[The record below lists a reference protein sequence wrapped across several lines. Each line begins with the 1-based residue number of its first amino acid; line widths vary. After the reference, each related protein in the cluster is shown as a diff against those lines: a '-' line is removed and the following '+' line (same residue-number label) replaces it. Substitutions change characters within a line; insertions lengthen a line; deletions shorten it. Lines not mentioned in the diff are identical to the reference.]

1 MCAEKGHY
9 LDIVPLLTGLFKL
22 FPFFNFPPLIVYF
35 QMSSH
40 FWSQNGFCDS
50 WTYLLTLNLV
60 QAIACLCPQK
70 SKQNSHC
77 LCSDAQC
84 VLLFVIP
91 QTVAHQ
97 APLFMG
103 ISWQEYWSG
112 LPFPIPGDL
121 PNPRIEPILL
131 HLLHLQVDSLYCL
144 LPEKPKIHVGSH

>member
-60 QAIACLCPQK
+60 GNSMSLPLEVQAKFTLSVLRCLVCPT
-70 SKQNSHC
+70 
-77 LCSDAQC
+77 LCDPIDCSPPGSS
-84 VLLFVIP
+84 VHGNLLARILEW
-91 QTVAHQ
+91 VA
-97 APLFMG
+97 
-103 ISWQEYWSG
+103 ISYSRGSSQPKDRTHSLASSALAG
-112 LPFPIPGDL
+112 GFF
-121 PNPRIEPILL
+121 IL
-131 HLLHLQVDSLYCL
+131 SAA
-144 LPEKPKIHVGSH
+144 